1 MIPHPL
7 LGHMD
12 RLSPWQIR
20 QALVISPPTY
30 EQLDALAAE
39 ELATKDRAAV
49 YRIFASVKAGKV

>member
-1 MIPHPL
+1 
-7 LGHMD
+7 MD